1 MIVDGMGTKITAIQ
15 LAVCQGK
22 LDAIRLLAQCGDNI
36 DKPPMMMMGTRRCTW
51 RLNDQADVDG
61 NWERICQ
68 PRLSR
73 LGQVCSS

>member
-1 MIVDGMGTKITAIQ
+1 VLVEVGADKEALMTVNGMDTKITAIQ

-51 RLNDQADVDG
+51 RH
-61 NWERICQ
+61 
-68 PRLSR
+68 
-73 LGQVCSS
+73 